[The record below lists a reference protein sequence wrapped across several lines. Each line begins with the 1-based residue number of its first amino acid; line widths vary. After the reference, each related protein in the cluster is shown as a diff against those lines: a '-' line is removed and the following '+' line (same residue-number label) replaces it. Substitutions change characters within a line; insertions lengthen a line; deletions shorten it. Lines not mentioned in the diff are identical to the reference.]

1 MHRDIEDQ
9 LTGVHASVEATTG
22 ETESDINASVQ
33 EVITTADNIK
43 TKTSQVNDAAAEV
56 NEALQ

>member
-1 MHRDIEDQ
+1 MHVDIEEQ
-9 LTGVHASVEATTG
+9 LIGVHASVEATTG

-43 TKTSQVNDAAAEV
+43 TKTS
-56 NEALQ
+56 